1 MCVCV
6 CVCISREREYV
17 RKLQIETFSSYVGGV
32 CIREIE
38 GEREGERECVCV
50 CVPKAGIV
58 VIVSSMEVK

>member
-6 CVCISREREYV
+6 CVCVCGEREYV

-38 GEREGERECVCV
+38 REREREEERECVCV
-50 CVPKAGIV
+50 CVFQKQ
-58 VIVSSMEVK
+58 EL